1 MDALG
6 SEKWYVGGRAANGE
20 ETFYRLGLVGGGA
33 SGQGKRV
40 RSLDRLSL

>member
-1 MDALG
+1 MDGLG
-6 SEKWYVGGRAANGE
+6 PENWYIGGRTAAGE

-33 SGQGKRV
+33 GKRV